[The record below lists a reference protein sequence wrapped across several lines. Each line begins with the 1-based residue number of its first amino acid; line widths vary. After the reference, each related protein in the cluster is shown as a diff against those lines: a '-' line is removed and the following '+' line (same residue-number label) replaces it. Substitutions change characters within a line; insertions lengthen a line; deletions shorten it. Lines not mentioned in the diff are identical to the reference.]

1 MCKKHKDIIKVI
13 GMVKHG
19 QIQTSHFR
27 QLRRK

>member
-1 MCKKHKDIIKVI
+1 MIKVI